1 MTRSTWVTHARRR
14 RWSLVSAAPV
24 SRCAIALMNATCTY
38 HTGIRQHTSAYVSI
52 RQHTSAYVS
61 IRHTSAYVSIRQHTY
76 ACGDVGWRS
85 STRRSTTRALAG
97 SCNPA
102 ARAAGEAS
110 PYNAPRLLS
119 AYSSSGVSATR
130 LDRSCSARTC
140 HFLFFYFS
148 CQCRGRRHVE
158 MGFRSSYSSE
168 AVLREPVFFFV
179 SVGVEGT

>member
-1 MTRSTWVTHARRR
+1 MPAGTSADDAVRSIRQHTSAY
-14 RWSLVSAAPV
+14 VSICQHTSAYV
-24 SRCAIALMNATCTY
+24 S
-38 HTGIRQHTSAYVSI
+38 IRQHTSAYVSI

-102 ARAAGEAS
+102 ATAAGEAS

-158 MGFRSSYSSE
+158 MGFSASYSSE
-168 AVLREPVFFFV
+168 AVLREPVFFLSV
-179 SVGVEGT
+179 SG